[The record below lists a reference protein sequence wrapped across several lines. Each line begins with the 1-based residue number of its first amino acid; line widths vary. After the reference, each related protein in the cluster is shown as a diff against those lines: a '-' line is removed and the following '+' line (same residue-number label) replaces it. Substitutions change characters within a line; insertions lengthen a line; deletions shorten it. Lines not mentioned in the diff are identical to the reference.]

1 MEITIATFYLKF
13 NDFDVYF
20 SVFFFTDV
28 FIKADRNCWVTHLH
42 VGIIHKGGDF
52 CCEIM
57 K

>member
-1 MEITIATFYLKF
+1 M
-13 NDFDVYF
+13 
-20 SVFFFTDV
+20 FFLTDV
-28 FIKADRNCWVTHLH
+28 FNKADKNCWLTHLH